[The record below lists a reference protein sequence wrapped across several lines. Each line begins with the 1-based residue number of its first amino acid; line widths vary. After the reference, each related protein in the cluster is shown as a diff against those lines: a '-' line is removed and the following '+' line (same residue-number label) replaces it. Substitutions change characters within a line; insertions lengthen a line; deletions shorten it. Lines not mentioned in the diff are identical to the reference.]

1 MDRQSIYLEND
12 DEITSVVDKLKSADS
27 VGLDLV
33 IPKESILLQ
42 SVVNLKLLKRQAET
56 LGKEITI
63 VTQDKVGTKLA
74 EQVGIPV
81 VAKEGDVPVEVSISE
96 AEPTPEL
103 SEEDLEIK
111 EPKPELEP
119 EKSSEPIDK
128 PTKPASA
135 EATAGRD
142 AKTKDVMP
150 KFPWKKFGIIGGIVG
165 LILLVV
171 AYIYVPLTTVTVKMA
186 AEKKKVDVSFTVD
199 KDNSGVDTGNQTIP
213 GRLIDEN
220 KEKSQK
226 FPTTGKKKTGTKAT
240 GTVTVSNKYSTTP
253 QTVIAGSRV
262 VSSANLVFKT
272 TSNVTVPGY
281 TKPAADIIAGT
292 ASVGVEADDFG
303 DNYNVGPSHF
313 TIPAADPNI
322 YADSAAAF
330 AGGTSRDITFVTQT
344 DINKA
349 KEEAGKGIEED
360 LKKEIS
366 DKVDEGEKL
375 LDESVKITQVSATPS
390 VGVNGEASEFEMRI
404 KSNGKALVFKEDDL
418 KKLAESV
425 LGEEIGNTKEI
436 VEKESLT
443 SSTEFVSADY
453 DKGEMKARLAGEA
466 FIATK
471 LEQDKIKA
479 ELSGD
484 AEARAREYLK
494 GLDGVDDVEFK
505 FFPSFYHRVP
515 RVKNHIYIKTTV
527 SKVQE

>member
-12 DEITSVVDKLKSADS
+12 DEITSVVDKLKSTES
-27 VGLDLV
+27 VSLDLV
-33 IPKESILLQ
+33 IPKEAILLQ

-63 VTQDKVGTKLA
+63 VTQDKVGKKLA

-81 VAKEGDVPVEVSISE
+81 VAKEGDVPPEVTVSE
-96 AEPTPEL
+96 EEPALEL

-111 EPKPELEP
+111 EQEPEEAPKPEPKP
-119 EKSSEPIDK
+119 EASK
-128 PTKPASA
+128 PL
-135 EATAGRD
+135 
-142 AKTKDVMP
+142 TKDTKAKDVLP
-150 KFPWKKFGIIGGIVG
+150 KFPWKKFGIIGGAIG
-165 LILLVV
+165 LILLIV
-171 AYIYVPLTTVTVKMA
+171 AYIYVPLATATVKMA
-186 AEKKKVDVSFTVD
+186 AEKKKVDISFTID

-213 GRLIDEN
+213 GRLIDET

-226 FPTTGKKKTGTKAT
+226 FPATGKKKTGTKAT

-253 QTVIAGSRV
+253 QTIVAGSRV
-262 VSSANLVFKT
+262 VSSSNLVFKT
-272 TSNVTVPGY
+272 VSNVTMPGY
-281 TKPAADIIAGT
+281 TKPAADIIPGT
-292 ASVGVEADDFG
+292 ASVGIEANDFG
-303 DNYNVGPSHF
+303 DNYNIGPSHF

-322 YADSAAAF
+322 YADSSSAF
-330 AGGTSRDITFVTQT
+330 TGGSSKDITFVTQT

-349 KEEAGKGIEED
+349 KEEVGKALEED
-360 LKKEIS
+360 LKKTIS
-366 DKVDEGEKL
+366 EKLDEDEKL
-375 LDESVKITQVSATPS
+375 LDESVKITQVSANPS
-390 VGVNGEASEFEMRI
+390 VGVNGEASEFEMRVR
-404 KSNGKALVFKEDDL
+404 SNGKAMVFKEDDL

-425 LGEEIGNTKEI
+425 LADQIGDTKEI

-466 FIATK
+466 FIASK
-471 LEQDKIKA
+471 LKQDKIKA

-484 AEARAREYLK
+484 AEAKAREYLK
-494 GLDGVDDVEFK
+494 GLDGVEDVEFK

-515 RVKNHIYIKTTV
+515 RIKNHIYIKTTV